1 MAEKKKARRNGKIE
15 LYRFIFSMYVL
26 FFHIGKYLLPPQ
38 KFTGGLD
45 VGFFRHGAMGVE
57 FFFLVSGWL
66 MAASVSKKLAA
77 KAEGEKAF
85 VPKEGLDFLKRKY
98 LSLMPQ
104 HLPAFAIAFA
114 VYTYTRELRP
124 IATVKAFA
132 DSIPN
137 LFLIQMS
144 GANFTNPNHL
154 EWYISAMLIA
164 MAILYPILTKYYDA
178 FAKYIA
184 PLAALL
190 ICGYLIYTDKK
201 LTGVTT
207 WTGICFKAVLRAVAE
222 VALGFTSFEL
232 SAYMKKKQFTTAQK
246 VLLTLTEFGCLAGVS
261 LYVISLL
268 PTKYELYCLV
278 LLFIMV
284 TLAFSGVTCGT
295 KALSNGFFCFLG
307 KLSLPIYLSQIAA
320 IDLTAARYSYKSSED
335 RIITALI
342 FTAVFTAITFAAGEA
357 WNAWKR
363 HNANKQAQTA

>member
-26 FFHIGKYLLPPQ
+26 FFHMGKYLLPPQ
-38 KFTGGLD
+38 KFTGGAEP
-45 VGFFRHGAMGVE
+45 GFFRHGAMGVE

-77 KAEGEKAF
+77 KAEGEKPF

-104 HLPAFAIAFA
+104 HIPAFVIAFT
-114 VYTYTRELRP
+114 VYVYIRELRP
-124 IATVKAFA
+124 AAMIKAFV

-164 MAILYPILTKYYDA
+164 MALLYPILTKYYDA

-222 VALGFTSFEL
+222 VSLGFASFEL
-232 SAYMKKKQFTTAQK
+232 SSYLGKKQFTNTQK
-246 VLLTLTEFGCLAGVS
+246 LLLTLIEFGCLAGVS

-295 KALSNGFFCFLG
+295 EAFSNGFFCFLG

-320 IDLTAARYSYKSSED
+320 IDLTAARYSYQTSEQ

-342 FTAVFTAITFAAGEA
+342 FTAIFTAVTFLAGEV
-357 WNAWKR
+357 WNVITKP
-363 HNANKQAQTA
+363 KKTA